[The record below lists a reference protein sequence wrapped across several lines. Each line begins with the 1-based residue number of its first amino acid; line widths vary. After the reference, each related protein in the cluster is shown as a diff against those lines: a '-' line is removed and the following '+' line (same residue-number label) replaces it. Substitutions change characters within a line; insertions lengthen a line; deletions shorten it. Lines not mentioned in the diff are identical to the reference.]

1 MLGVLL
7 ETTKNLLEK
16 VITPM
21 QAVLAAAVVGTAIV
35 AGVINSNR
43 EATRKQKLADLRD
56 QRIAQLVATAK
67 LKEKPVQQKLHQP
80 KPVVANDSH
89 KSSATASASFSSTTS
104 RMLPA
109 LGETQPKKAR
119 KNKIDELNAEYERL
133 QVRNKIQQ
141 DRLQRIRNKGEELT
155 PEATPAL
162 TPSRYNKRR

>member
-1 MLGVLL
+1 
-7 ETTKNLLEK
+7 
-16 VITPM
+16 
-21 QAVLAAAVVGTAIV
+21 
-35 AGVINSNR
+35 
-43 EATRKQKLADLRD
+43 
-56 QRIAQLVATAK
+56 
-67 LKEKPVQQKLHQP
+67 
-80 KPVVANDSH
+80 
-89 KSSATASASFSSTTS
+89 
-104 RMLPA
+104 LPA